1 MGVKHKEESRWN
13 SLIYEMAL
21 FGRDFLRPLALWLVM
36 YFGPIV
42 ESAVPEFRIAVVRD
56 DDSWYFDGMV
66 ADFVSELEPLA
77 KGNYEVT
84 IDERFNAK
92 GDFTRVAE
100 LIREVMADPE
110 IDLVYTGGVAATEIA
125 ASLPATERVKPV
137 IGGALQMVDIAWM
150 PISDEGTS
158 LIENYTFTTNPQRVA
173 ADLNLLK
180 RLVSPEKI
188 HILIDEPIIEYLSIL
203 DEGTAHFEKQL
214 ELDLV
219 VTGAGL
225 TAAETLESL
234 PDGVQAAYVTL
245 LPRMVDSERQALFRG
260 LAERGISTVSMYGL
274 LDVKLGALGG
284 LEPESRSAVARRIAL
299 NIHQLLLGVGTGTLP
314 VYLPIQDR
322 MVINMETAR
331 LSGWSPSYDLSLEAS
346 FLNPEPTIS
355 TRPLTLEDAME
366 RARDSNAGV
375 RIAQEEPVIRKQ
387 ESLVTRGNLMPS
399 ADLISRFGGSRFSDI
414 TNPLLTPSY
423 ANQGSLGVQLRQ
435 LLYSDTVIS
444 AYRAQKR
451 AVKSAEF
458 QLESMQLDA
467 IFDAVGAYLDVLGA
481 RALRTIEQNNLS
493 LTENNL
499 SLAKLRIDI
508 GAAEPAELFRWERDQ
523 ARNRGALIQRDYQV
537 KNAMIAL
544 NQVMGTPREQVWN
557 LTDIDLEND
566 QMYFLGDKVLS
577 MIQNL
582 DEFERF
588 GLFLM
593 QYSVL
598 ASPELASFDFG
609 LIGQGILLRQKKRQ
623 YFVPDIAL
631 SASADRV
638 SSKSSFQGLDGQNE
652 TTVGIEMSFPLFTGG
667 ARRASLKKQEAEL
680 RQLSE
685 QREQAVQQIELAAL
699 SAKNNIGQTHPNI
712 RLNRLSRE
720 SAEKLYQSVLQKYSI
735 GATDYLTLLD
745 AQQALL
751 EQQQQASL
759 AVYRYLLEIHRVQRA
774 IAWFEFDKTD
784 AEKETWLGLLA
795 EFLGSDPFPK
805 RAFESLGVGG
815 EIRRSAESVVGAVND
830 RSKGKNE

>member
-1 MGVKHKEESRWN
+1 
-13 SLIYEMAL
+13 
-21 FGRDFLRPLALWLVM
+21 
-36 YFGPIV
+36 
-42 ESAVPEFRIAVVRD
+42 
-56 DDSWYFDGMV
+56 
-66 ADFVSELEPLA
+66 
-77 KGNYEVT
+77 
-84 IDERFNAK
+84 
-92 GDFTRVAE
+92 
-100 LIREVMADPE
+100 
-110 IDLVYTGGVAATEIA
+110 
-125 ASLPATERVKPV
+125 
-137 IGGALQMVDIAWM
+137 
-150 PISDEGTS
+150 
-158 LIENYTFTTNPQRVA
+158 
-173 ADLNLLK
+173 
-180 RLVSPEKI
+180 
-188 HILIDEPIIEYLSIL
+188 
-203 DEGTAHFEKQL
+203 
-214 ELDLV
+214 
-219 VTGAGL
+219 
-225 TAAETLESL
+225 
-234 PDGVQAAYVTL
+234 
-245 LPRMVDSERQALFRG
+245 
-260 LAERGISTVSMYGL
+260 
-274 LDVKLGALGG
+274 LGALGG
-284 LEPESRSAVARRIAL
+284 MEPDSHSAVARRIAL
-299 NIHQLLLGVGTGTLP
+299 NIHQLLLGVKTGNLP
-314 VYLPIQDR
+314 VYLPVQDR

-331 LSGWSPSYDLSLEAS
+331 LTGWSPSYSLSLEAS
-346 FLNPEPTIS
+346 FLNPEPKIS
-355 TRPLTLEDAME
+355 TRPLTLEDAMA
-366 RARDSNAGV
+366 RARDSNARV

-387 ESLVTRGNLMPS
+387 ESLITRGNLLPS
-399 ADLISRFGGSRFSDI
+399 ADLVSRFGGSRFSDV

-458 QLESMQLDA
+458 QLESIQLDA
-467 IFDAVGAYLDVLGA
+467 VFDAVRAYLDVLSA

-499 SLAKLRIDI
+499 SLAKLRKEI

-557 LTDIDLEND
+557 LTDIWLEND
-566 QMYFLGDKVLS
+566 QMYFLGDEVIA

-582 DEFERF
+582 DEFDRF
-588 GLFLM
+588 GMFLM

-667 ARRASLKKQEAEL
+667 ARRAALKKQEAEL
-680 RQLSE
+680 RQLNE

-712 RLNRLSRE
+712 RLNRLSLD
-720 SAEKLYQSVLQKYSI
+720 SAEKLYQSVLQKYSV
-735 GATDYLTLLD
+735 GATDYLKLLD

-774 IAWFEFDKTD
+774 IAWFEFDKTEE
-784 AEKETWLGLLA
+784 EKESWLELLT
-795 EFLGSDPFPK
+795 EFLESDPFPE
-805 RAFESLGVGG
+805 RAVESLGVGG
-815 EIRRSAESVVGAVND
+815 EIRRSAESAVGTVND
-830 RSKGKNE
+830 RSKGNNE

>member
-1 MGVKHKEESRWN
+1 MGVKQKEKSGWIG
-13 SLIYEMAL
+13 LIHRMAL
-21 FGRDFLRPLALWLVM
+21 IGRGFIRPLALCVVM
-36 YFGPIV
+36 HLGPIV

-56 DDSWYFDGMV
+56 DDSWYFDAMV
-66 ADFVSELEPLA
+66 ANFISELEPLA

-92 GDFTRVAE
+92 GDFSTVPD
-100 LIREVMADPE
+100 LIREVMADPT

-125 ASLPATERVKPV
+125 ATLPDSERVKPV
-137 IGGALQMVDIAWM
+137 IGGALQMVDITWM
-150 PISDEGTS
+150 PISEEGAS
-158 LIENYTFTTNPQRVA
+158 EIPNYTFITNPQRVE
-173 ADLNLLK
+173 ADLKLLQ
-180 RLVSPEKI
+180 RLVSPETV
-188 HILIDEPIIEYLSIL
+188 HILIDEPIVEYLSIL
-203 DEGTAHFEKQL
+203 DKGTAHFESLL

-234 PDGVQAAYVTL
+234 PEGIEAAYVTL
-245 LPRMVDSERQALFRG
+245 LPRMVDSERKALFRG
-260 LAERGISTVSMYGL
+260 LAERGIPTVSMYGL
-274 LDVKLGALGG
+274 LDVELGALGG
-284 LEPESRSAVARRIAL
+284 MEPDSHSAVARRIAL
-299 NIHQLLLGVGTGTLP
+299 NIHQLLLGVKTGNLP
-314 VYLPIQDR
+314 VYLPVQDR

-331 LSGWSPSYDLSLEAS
+331 LTGWSPSYRLSLEAS
-346 FLNPEPTIS
+346 FLNPEPKIS
-355 TRPLTLEDAME
+355 TRPLTLEDAMA
-366 RARDSNAGV
+366 RARDSNARV
-375 RIAQEEPVIRKQ
+375 RIAREDPVIRKQ
-387 ESLVTRGNLMPS
+387 ESLVTRGNLLPS
-399 ADLISRFGGSRFSDI
+399 TDLISRFGGSRFSDI

-423 ANQGSLGVQLRQ
+423 ANQGSLGIQLRQ

-499 SLAKLRIDI
+499 SLAKLRKEI

-566 QMYFLGDKVLS
+566 QMYFLGDEVYSL
-577 MIQNL
+577 IQNL
-582 DEFERF
+582 DKFERF
-588 GLFLM
+588 GMFLM

-667 ARRASLKKQEAEL
+667 ARRAALKKQEAEL
-680 RQLSE
+680 RQLNE

-699 SAKNNIGQTHPNI
+699 SAKNNIGQTHPSI
-712 RLNRLSRE
+712 RLNRLSLD
-720 SAEKLYQSVLQKYSI
+720 SAEKLYRSVLQKYSV
-735 GATDYLTLLD
+735 GATDYLKLLD

-784 AEKETWLGLLA
+784 AEKDSWLGLLT
-795 EFLGSDPFPK
+795 EFLESEPFPK
-805 RAFESLGVGG
+805 RAVESLGVGG
-815 EIRRSAESVVGAVND
+815 EIRRSAESVVGVVDD